1 MNIRFTS
8 LGLFSQPTAADKQ
21 THQIQYLPVRNG
33 NLPTMSQNFWQK
45 NWNFSPV
52 DCGKRDNVW
61 TCRADRQNLCVL
73 QLDAKPQVHSQN
85 PPVCLCLY
93 KQPLFGSLVVM
104 CERLNGNQLHS
115 CDASCGVSALPIE
128 LSSPFQLVLTDTIS
142 LHPSQGHP
150 QNKLLMRFRNVVVGH
165 SGYKFKG
172 NWMPLTT
179 MQPSDHPLQW
189 SRGST
194 RRNERGYWWRY
205 DVGLTPN
212 PAVCTNT
219 GTWSGI

>member
-1 MNIRFTS
+1 
-8 LGLFSQPTAADKQ
+8 
-21 THQIQYLPVRNG
+21 
-33 NLPTMSQNFWQK
+33 
-45 NWNFSPV
+45 
-52 DCGKRDNVW
+52 
-61 TCRADRQNLCVL
+61 
-73 QLDAKPQVHSQN
+73 
-85 PPVCLCLY
+85 
-93 KQPLFGSLVVM
+93 
-104 CERLNGNQLHS
+104 
-115 CDASCGVSALPIE
+115 
-128 LSSPFQLVLTDTIS
+128 
-142 LHPSQGHP
+142 
-150 QNKLLMRFRNVVVGH
+150 MRFRNVVVGH

-219 GTWSGI
+219 GTWSGIWECTEGFAFSCKNLFLAPSGYLSFDIQCRLLNKRHGYEFWLRRGPSLHVSVLVLSTCFSALSNSVLTEDLIKRPSLFTGCQW